1 MHEAKRTRLKLELS
15 HHYKS
20 QQADV
25 PEDAIEA
32 IVTAMLAEDVHGH
45 EVRHASSRPITF
57 VASQVRYIPTWT
69 WVTQAALVV
78 LMFVVAR
85 SVGDVSSTKVAVG
98 ILSAMA
104 VLVGVPTVQASKAN
118 GVAEL
123 EYACPHNASSVMVAR
138 LIVLGCSSSLAV
150 AIMVG
155 ITAATVN
162 AAVFHVA
169 LWACPPFFLSCAGSL
184 LVLRKAHPSA
194 ATTLCAAWTA
204 SCITTLLALANA
216 LPNLYAGASLAAWA
230 SAATAALA
238 WLIREVALTF
248 RAASA
253 GLDAFAPHMA
263 RTYH

>member
-1 MHEAKRTRLKLELS
+1 MHEAKRARLKLELS
-15 HHYKS
+15 HHYES
-20 QQADV
+20 QHADV
-25 PEDAIEA
+25 PEETVEA
-32 IVTAMLAEDVHGH
+32 LVTAMLAEDVHGYGI
-45 EVRHASSRPITF
+45 RHASSGPVTF

-69 WVTQAALVV
+69 WAAQTALVA
-78 LMFVVAR
+78 LMCAMAHL
-85 SVGDVSSTKVAVG
+85 VGDASPTKVAVG

-123 EYACPHNASSVMVAR
+123 EYACLHDASSVMVAR

-155 ITAATVN
+155 ITAATIN
-162 AAVFHVA
+162 AAAFHVA

-184 LVLRKAHPSA
+184 LVLRKAHPST
-194 ATTLCAAWTA
+194 ATTLCVAWATCC
-204 SCITTLLALANA
+204 SITLLALAYA

-238 WLIREVALTF
+238 WLLREVMQTF

-253 GLDAFAPHMA
+253 GLDAFSPHMA